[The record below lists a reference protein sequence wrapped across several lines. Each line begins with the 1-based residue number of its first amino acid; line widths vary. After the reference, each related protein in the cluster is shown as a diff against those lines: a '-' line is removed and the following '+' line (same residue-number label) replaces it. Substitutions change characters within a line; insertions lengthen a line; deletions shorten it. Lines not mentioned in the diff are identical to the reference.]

1 MDVFSQQAGEF
12 SPDGNIQVLGSSREI
27 FLMFNDQLLKTEMS
41 LGSREENKQ
50 GKNGTRSLLPKP
62 RDLITPCYFLTKP
75 PGCWRASSLAEV
87 LRFPLGIC
95 CSGRGINGPQ
105 GGPSAPSKGQ
115 DEGTQFPNSLHIP
128 QKAETRPIQPVPG
141 VWDWR
146 DSGWVPE
153 QGDGSMSRLSQRSGR
168 LLFQGDPWATA
179 FPRILT
185 DIYSP
190 VSHSRPCLNQSDLA
204 KTLKI
209 APFIP
214 FPRSGYK

>member
-27 FLMFNDQLLKTEMS
+27 FLMFNDQLLKTETS

-62 RDLITPCYFLTKP
+62 RGLITPCYFLTKP

-128 QKAETRPIQPVPG
+128 QKQRRAPSNRPQALGIG
-141 VWDWR
+141 GIR
-146 DSGWVPE
+146 DGC
-153 QGDGSMSRLSQRSGR
+153 RSGET
-168 LLFQGDPWATA
+168 GACPG
-179 FPRILT
+179 FP
-185 DIYSP
+185 S
-190 VSHSRPCLNQSDLA
+190 
-204 KTLKI
+204 
-209 APFIP
+209 APGGCFSKEIHGRQP
-214 FPRSGYK
+214 FRGF